1 MENEP
6 CLSVNVWR
14 TNPVSLLIIHYTFS
28 PSVCFAFDDSLYIVE
43 FVESFERGEG
53 IDVEV
58 EYLVADLA
66 QDRVVELEDAELS
79 IFVAWHL
86 YALGLR
92 AADAVARV
100 VGFEFAEDL
109 FGSAD
114 DGG

>member
-1 MENEP
+1 MYGERTLSLCLCMENEP
-6 CLSVNVWR
+6 CL
-14 TNPVSLLIIHYTFS
+14 LIIHYSFS
-28 PSVCFAFDDSLYIVE
+28 PSVCFTFDDSLYIVE

-86 YALGLR
+86 YALGLG

>member
-6 CLSVNVWR
+6 CLSVYVWR
-14 TNPVSLLIIHYTFS
+14 TNPVSLLIIHYPFY
-28 PSVCFAFDDSLYIVE
+28 PSVCFA
-43 FVESFERGEG
+43 ERGEG

-86 YALGLR
+86 YALGLG